1 MQAALAFGDGVY
13 PSRSKLN
20 VVFCGEI
27 IVAGFFFSRF
37 IFFIVQCSCI
47 VPNDSV
53 LLIASV
59 EYSRVGWSREEQG
72 ASDFDES

>member
-27 IVAGFFFSRF
+27 IVAGFFF
-37 IFFIVQCSCI
+37 
-47 VPNDSV
+47 PDSFSS
-53 LLIASV
+53 LFSV
-59 EYSRVGWSREEQG
+59 H
-72 ASDFDES
+72 A